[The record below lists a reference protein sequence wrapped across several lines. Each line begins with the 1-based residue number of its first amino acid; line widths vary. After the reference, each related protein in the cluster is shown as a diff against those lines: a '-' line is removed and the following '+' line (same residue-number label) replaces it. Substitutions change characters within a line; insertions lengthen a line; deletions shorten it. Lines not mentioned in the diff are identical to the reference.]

1 MMRIKYLLVILLLSL
16 SLSSATISDLTLKKI
31 QQLESRMNISEI
43 ELPPELINLDT
54 RTFNDRSMDA
64 GIREAIEYPDTNDYY
79 DHPICGNKP
88 LPSLLVAEC
97 FCGTETLSGAG
108 DLALGD
114 SFCCVSPED
123 ECYENGRDVTCP
135 NGIKQSKSKPC
146 YGQCYNSYTTSKYLS
161 NSASLWG
168 RRFLPSCPASW

>member
-1 MMRIKYLLVILLLSL
+1 
-16 SLSSATISDLTLKKI
+16 
-31 QQLESRMNISEI
+31 MNISEI

-54 RTFNDRSMDA
+54 RTFNDRSKDA

-123 ECYENGRDVTCP
+123 ECYVVGTRNTAHFLGT
-135 NGIKQSKSKPC
+135 PC
-146 YGQCYNSYTTSKYLS
+146 VKLS
-161 NSASLWG
+161 HSSHQNAWT
-168 RRFLPSCPASW
+168 